1 VTIFRINREPQLITA
16 LFKKLAQEFTSNQN
30 NSIPISP
37 LCGASKS
44 FLIKELFEKENQIVV
59 LLPSEQSVLEMNVE
73 LNILELSE
81 HLITITDFKTESLQ
95 EKLTEL
101 SKREK
106 FILIS
111 TYELLT
117 CTLPSKQVVQQNTTK
132 ITVGGSLTYG
142 DLIEYFNL
150 LNYNRDK
157 FVEDPGDFS
166 VRGAIIDFWSY
177 SEKMPVRIEFDGD
190 FIESIRFF
198 DPESQRSIEKTSE
211 VTIAGSLEVDS
222 EESAVGRRQSAA
234 GNTQSD
240 IFEYLTNPV
249 LLASSYELNNL
260 GKEHASSNSFVSE
273 KEKMEDEFIDI
284 LEELEIVQPT
294 TGDQPLTT
302 NHYQPTTSSTSAR
315 WIIEEEIGSSENK
328 IELGFAEAPVIK
340 SNYKILLNTLLQF
353 EKEDYKIFIAAENDL
368 QTNRLNDLLSDLS
381 ETVSTFIDEGK
392 IKIFSLAVK
401 DGFINKKEKILLLT
415 DYQMFGKPYRTKL
428 PSHKPLKKNRNK
440 EFASIKPGDF
450 VVHEEFGIGRYGGLE
465 TIKIG
470 EAEQE
475 SMKLFY
481 NDGGVV
487 YVNLN
492 YLHLVKKYSSKEGI
506 TPSLSTLGSNDWS
519 NTKKKTKKK
528 IKEAARELIVL
539 YAKRKAAQGFAF
551 SEDSVWQ
558 KELEA
563 SFIYE
568 DTPDQAKVTEEVK
581 QDMHAVS
588 PMDRLVCGDVGFG
601 KTEVAVRAAFKAVQD
616 GKQVAILVPT
626 TILAEQHYNTFIDR
640 LSQFPVKIAALSRF
654 QTKAHQK
661 EIVEQLAEAKVDI
674 VIGTHRLL
682 SKDIKFK
689 DLGLLIIDEEHRF
702 GVMVKEK
709 LKALKVNVDTLTL
722 TATPI
727 PRTLNLS
734 LLGARDLSLIV
745 TPPPNRQPIYT
756 IVSTFDMAKVK
767 TWILNEL
774 HRNGQVYFVHDR
786 VQSIEKF
793 ASYLQR
799 FMPEIKIGIAHG
811 QMKPAQ
817 LEEIIHGFLIRKF
830 DVLLSTKIIES
841 GIDIPNVNTMII
853 NRADRFGLAELHQL
867 RGRVGRSDRQAYA
880 YFLIPSM
887 EGINKKALRRLQA
900 IEEFSE
906 IGSGFNLAMRDL
918 EIRGAGNLLGTE
930 QSGFINDVGFDLF
943 VKMINEAVEELKYEE
958 FKEVFEN
965 LPKPQERTD
974 PTIDAYFEIGIP
986 TAFMPDQMDRLS
998 FYTALFGIK
1007 KTNEIEEIKDEIIDR
1022 FGDLPVLVRRLMAL
1036 AMLKYFASRAL
1047 FERVII
1053 QRKIV
1058 FLILPKGAKK
1068 DYYEFRFIEMM
1079 RYILENYKDRIKF
1092 QQQKDSMKL
1101 VIENRFESPE
1111 KTIEFLL
1118 KFSKEIAGLFKNLD

>member
-1 VTIFRINREPQLITA
+1 
-16 LFKKLAQEFTSNQN
+16 LFSDLQIQTTTPTF
-30 NSIPISP
+30 ISP
-37 LCGASKS
+37 LYGASKS
-44 FLIKELFEKENQIVV
+44 FFIKELFEKENQIVV
-59 LLPSEQSVLEMNVE
+59 LLPSSQSILEMHVE
-73 LNILELSE
+73 LSILELSE
-81 HLITITDFKTESLQ
+81 QIVVITEFKTELLQ

-106 FILIS
+106 VILLS
-111 TYELLT
+111 TYELLS
-117 CTLPSKQVVQQNTTK
+117 CVVPSRQTLEQQTTK
-132 ITVGGSLTYG
+132 ITVGGNVTYG

-198 DPESQRSIEKTSE
+198 DPESQRSIEKTIE
-211 VTIAGSLEVDS
+211 VTIAGSIEQSSTS
-222 EESAVGRRQSAA
+222 EDA
-234 GNTQSD
+234 T

-249 LLASSYELNNL
+249 ILASSYELSNL
-260 GKEHASSNSFVSE
+260 GRENSTLNSSITKEE
-273 KEKMEDEFIDI
+273 KVDDEFTDI
-284 LEELEIVQPT
+284 LNELEITELTNDGKQPT
-294 TGDQPLTT
+294 A
-302 NHYQPTTSSTSAR
+302 NHHQQAISSTTAR
-315 WIIEEEIGSSENK
+315 WIVEEELGSSENK

-353 EKEDYKIFIAAENDL
+353 EKEGYKIFIASENDL
-368 QTNRLNDLLSDLS
+368 QTNRLNELFSELSD
-381 ETVSTFIDEGK
+381 EISTFIDEGK

-401 DGFINKKEKILLLT
+401 DGFINKKEKMLLLT

-428 PSHKPLKKNRNK
+428 PSHKPVKKNRNK

-450 VVHEEFGIGRYGGLE
+450 IVHEEFGIGRYAGLE

-481 NDGGVV
+481 NAGGVV

-506 TPSLSTLGSNDWS
+506 TPTLSTLGSSDWS

-528 IKEAARELIVL
+528 IKEAARELILL
-539 YAKRKAAQGFAF
+539 YAKRKAAHGFAF
-551 SEDSVWQ
+551 SDDSVWQ

-581 QDMHAVS
+581 NDMHAVN

-601 KTEVAVRAAFKAVQD
+601 KTEIAVRAAFKAVQD
-616 GKQVAILVPT
+616 GKQVAVLVPT
-626 TILAEQHYNTFIDR
+626 TILAEQHYNTFVDR
-640 LSQFPVKIAALSRF
+640 LSQFPVKIAAVSRF
-654 QTKAHQK
+654 QTKGQQK
-661 EIVEQLAEAKVDI
+661 EIVEQLAKSNVDI

-682 SKDIKFK
+682 SKDITFS

-734 LLGARDLSLIV
+734 LLGARDLSIIA

-756 IVSTFDMAKVK
+756 IVATFDMAKVK
-767 TWILNEL
+767 TWINHEL
-774 HRNGQVYFVHDR
+774 QRNGQVYFVHDR

-793 ASYLQR
+793 AGYLHR
-799 FMPEIKIGIAHG
+799 FLPELKIGIAHG

-817 LEEIIHGFLIRKF
+817 LEDVIHGFLNRKY

-880 YFLIPSM
+880 YFLVPSM

-900 IEEFSE
+900 IEEFSD

-958 FKEVFEN
+958 FAEIFKN
-965 LPKPQERTD
+965 LPKPQEHTD

-998 FYTALFGIK
+998 FYTALFGVK
-1007 KTNEIEEIKDEIIDR
+1007 NLNEIEEIKEEMIDR
-1022 FGDLPVLVRRLMAL
+1022 FGELPILVRRLMAM

-1053 QRKIV
+1053 QRKNI
-1058 FLILPKGAKK
+1058 FLILPKGAKQ
-1068 DYYEFRFIEMM
+1068 DYYEIRFVEMM
-1079 RYILENYKDRIKF
+1079 RYILEHYNDRVKF

-1101 VIENRFESPE
+1101 VVENRFESPE
-1111 KTIEFLL
+1111 KTVEFLI
-1118 KFSKEIAGLFKNLD
+1118 KFSKEIGELFGNL

>member
-1 VTIFRINREPQLITA
+1 
-16 LFKKLAQEFTSNQN
+16 
-30 NSIPISP
+30 
-37 LCGASKS
+37 
-44 FLIKELFEKENQIVV
+44 
-59 LLPSEQSVLEMNVE
+59 EMNVE
-73 LNILELSE
+73 LSILELSE
-81 HLITITDFKTESLQ
+81 HLLTITEFKTETLQ

-101 SKREK
+101 SNREK
-106 FILIS
+106 FILLS

-117 CTLPSKQVVQQNTTK
+117 CPIPSKQVVEQNTTK

-177 SEKMPVRIEFDGD
+177 SEKIPVRIEFDGD

-198 DPESQRSIEKTSE
+198 DPESQRSIEKTIE
-211 VTIAGSLEVDS
+211 VTIAGSLEAGS
-222 EESAVGRRQSAA
+222 QQSAVGSR
-234 GNTQSD
+234 QSD

-249 LLASSYELNNL
+249 ILVSSYEINNL
-260 GKEHASSNSFVSE
+260 EKVNLSKNILSHIEEKSNE
-273 KEKMEDEFIDI
+273 EFTDI
-284 LEELEIVQPT
+284 LNELEITQPAT
-294 TGDQPLTT
+294 NNQPLTT
-302 NHYQPTTSSTSAR
+302 NHQLLNFESTSAR
-315 WIIEEEIGSSENK
+315 WIIEEELGASENK
-328 IELGFAEAPVIK
+328 TDLGFTEAPVIK

-353 EKEDYKIFIAAENDL
+353 EKEGYKIFIAAENEL
-368 QTNRLNDLLSDLS
+368 QTNRLNDLFSELS
-381 ETVSTFIDEGK
+381 EDISAFIDGGI

-415 DYQMFGKPYRTKL
+415 DYQMFCKPYRTKL
-428 PSHKPLKKNRNK
+428 PSHKPAKKNRNK
-440 EFASIKPGDF
+440 EFASIKIGDY
-450 VVHEEFGIGRYGGLE
+450 VVHEEFGIGKYAGLE
-465 TIKIG
+465 TIKFD
-470 EAEQE
+470 EVEQE
-475 SMKLFY
+475 SMKLLY
-481 NDGGVV
+481 SEGGVV

-506 TPSLSTLGSNDWS
+506 TPTLSTLGSNDWS
-519 NTKKKTKKK
+519 NTKKKTKRK
-528 IKEAARELIVL
+528 IKEAAHELILL
-539 YAKRKAAQGFAF
+539 YAKRKAAHGFAF
-551 SEDSVWQ
+551 SDDTVWQ

-581 QDMHAVS
+581 QDMCAVS

-626 TILAEQHYNTFIDR
+626 TILAEQHYNTFVDR

-654 QTKAHQK
+654 QTKAQQK

-709 LKALKVNVDTLTL
+709 LKAIKVNVDTLTL

-734 LLGARDLSLIV
+734 LIGARDLSIIA

-756 IVSTFDMAKVK
+756 IVTTFDVAKVK

-774 HRNGQVYFVHDR
+774 QRNGQIYFVHDR

-793 ASYLQR
+793 AAYLQR
-799 FMPEIKIGIAHG
+799 FMPELKIGIAHG

-817 LEEIIHGFLIRKF
+817 LEEIIHGFLNRKF

-880 YFLIPSM
+880 YFLVPSM

-958 FKEVFEN
+958 FKEIFEN

-974 PTIDAYFEIGIP
+974 PTIDAYFEIGIS

-998 FYTALFGIK
+998 FYTALFGVK
-1007 KTNEIEEIKDEIIDR
+1007 NLNEIEEIKEELIDR
-1022 FGDLPVLVRRLMAL
+1022 FGDLPILVRRLMAM
-1036 AMLKYFASRAL
+1036 AALKYFASRAL

-1053 QRKIV
+1053 QRKNI
-1058 FLILPKGAKK
+1058 FLILPKGAKQ
-1068 DYYEFRFIEMM
+1068 DYYEIRFVEMM
-1079 RYILENYKDRIKF
+1079 RYILENYKERVKF

-1111 KTIEFLL
+1111 KTVEFLL
-1118 KFSKEIAGLFKNLD
+1118 KFSKEIAGLFGNLE

>member
-1 VTIFRINREPQLITA
+1 MITA
-16 LFKKLAQEFTSNQN
+16 LFKKLVQEFTSNPN
-30 NSIPISP
+30 KNFPISP
-37 LCGASKS
+37 LFGASKS
-44 FLIKELFEKENQIVV
+44 FLVKELFERENQIVV
-59 LLPSEQSVLEMNVE
+59 LLPSPQAVLEMNVE
-73 LNILELSE
+73 LSILDLSD
-81 HLITITDFKTESLQ
+81 HLLSITEFKTETLQ

-106 FILIS
+106 FILLS

-117 CTLPSKQVVQQNTTK
+117 FPIPSKQVIEQNTTK

-198 DPESQRSIEKTSE
+198 DPESQRSIEKTIE
-211 VTIAGSLEVDS
+211 VTIAGSLEQNS
-222 EESAVGRRQSAA
+222 QQSAVGSR
-234 GNTQSD
+234 QSD
-240 IFEYLTNPV
+240 IFEYLSNPV
-249 LLASSYELNNL
+249 ILASSYELSNL
-260 GKEHASSNSFVSE
+260 GKDNSTSNSVNST
-273 KEKMEDEFIDI
+273 KEKVDVEFNDI
-284 LEELEIVQPT
+284 LNELEITEPT
-294 TGDQPLTT
+294 NDGKQLTT
-302 NHYQPTTSSTSAR
+302 NHHQLTISSTSAR
-315 WIIEEEIGSSENK
+315 WIIEEEIGASENK

-340 SNYKILLNTLLQF
+340 SNYKVLLNTLLQF

-368 QTNRLNDLLSDLS
+368 QTNRLNELFSELS
-381 ETVSTFIDEGK
+381 EEISYFIDEGK

-401 DGFINKKEKILLLT
+401 DGFINKKEKVLLLT

-428 PSHKPLKKNRNK
+428 PSHKPMKKNRNK

-450 VVHEEFGIGRYGGLE
+450 IVHEEFGIGRYGGLE

-481 NDGGVV
+481 SDGGVV

-506 TPSLSTLGSNDWS
+506 TPSLSTLGSSDWS

-539 YAKRKAAQGFAF
+539 YAKRKAAHGFAF
-551 SEDSVWQ
+551 SDDSVWQ

-626 TILAEQHYNTFIDR
+626 TILAEQHYNTFVDR
-640 LSQFPVKIAALSRF
+640 LSQFPVKVAALSRF
-654 QTKAHQK
+654 QTKAQQK
-661 EIVEQLAEAKVDI
+661 EIVEQLAQSKVDI

-682 SKDIKFK
+682 SKDIKFN

-709 LKALKVNVDTLTL
+709 LKAIKVNVDTLTL

-734 LLGARDLSLIV
+734 LLGARDLSIIA

-756 IVSTFDMAKVK
+756 IVST
-767 TWILNEL
+767 
-774 HRNGQVYFVHDR
+774 
-786 VQSIEKF
+786 
-793 ASYLQR
+793 
-799 FMPEIKIGIAHG
+799 
-811 QMKPAQ
+811 
-817 LEEIIHGFLIRKF
+817 
-830 DVLLSTKIIES
+830 
-841 GIDIPNVNTMII
+841 
-853 NRADRFGLAELHQL
+853 
-867 RGRVGRSDRQAYA
+867 
-880 YFLIPSM
+880 
-887 EGINKKALRRLQA
+887 
-900 IEEFSE
+900 
-906 IGSGFNLAMRDL
+906 
-918 EIRGAGNLLGTE
+918 
-930 QSGFINDVGFDLF
+930 
-943 VKMINEAVEELKYEE
+943 
-958 FKEVFEN
+958 
-965 LPKPQERTD
+965 
-974 PTIDAYFEIGIP
+974 
-986 TAFMPDQMDRLS
+986 
-998 FYTALFGIK
+998 
-1007 KTNEIEEIKDEIIDR
+1007 
-1022 FGDLPVLVRRLMAL
+1022 
-1036 AMLKYFASRAL
+1036 
-1047 FERVII
+1047 
-1053 QRKIV
+1053 
-1058 FLILPKGAKK
+1058 
-1068 DYYEFRFIEMM
+1068 
-1079 RYILENYKDRIKF
+1079 
-1092 QQQKDSMKL
+1092 
-1101 VIENRFESPE
+1101 
-1111 KTIEFLL
+1111 
-1118 KFSKEIAGLFKNLD
+1118 